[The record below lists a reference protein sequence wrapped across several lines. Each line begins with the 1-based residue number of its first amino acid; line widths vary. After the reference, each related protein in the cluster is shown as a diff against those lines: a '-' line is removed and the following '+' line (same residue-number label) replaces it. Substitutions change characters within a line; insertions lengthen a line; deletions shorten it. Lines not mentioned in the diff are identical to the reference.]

1 MPDLPANLPTNW
13 TLNMIVSPNGTEAGL
28 GEEYGYNYLME
39 QVNAAQ
45 QGVNSNQ
52 EAITELQA
60 DLAEAG
66 GFVEFTDDPGTRTAK
81 TLYAQIL
88 ADYTGGGN

>member
-1 MPDLPANLPTNW
+1 MPNLPANLPTDW
-13 TLNMIVSPNGTEAGL
+13 ELNMIISPNGTEAGL

-45 QGVNSNQ
+45 Q
-52 EAITELQA
+52 AIN
-60 DLAEAG
+60 EAG
-66 GFVEFTDDPGTRTAK
+66 GFIEAEEPPEARTAN
-81 TLYAQIL
+81 TLYGLIL

>member
-1 MPDLPANLPTNW
+1 MPNLPANLPTDW

-45 QGVNSNQ
+45 Q
-52 EAITELQA
+52 AIN
-60 DLAEAG
+60 EAG
-66 GFVEFTDDPGTRTAK
+66 GFVEFTAAPAQRNPN
-81 TLYAQIL
+81 TLYGKIL